1 MGIGYW
7 LRRLLSAFAGSSDSR
22 PCNLCRESVPASH
35 IKSGR
40 AVMIA
45 QRTYCAG
52 CVAEITTR
60 KPEKPSVGGNWTVAG
75 ADAGS
80 SSTIHLP

>member
-1 MGIGYW
+1 MGIGFW
-7 LRRLLSAFAGSSDSR
+7 LRRLVSVFAGSADAR
-22 PCNLCRESVPASH
+22 PCNLCRTSVPSSH

-60 KPEKPSVGGNWTVAG
+60 KPTASGHWTVAG

>member
-1 MGIGYW
+1 
-7 LRRLLSAFAGSSDSR
+7 
-22 PCNLCRESVPASH
+22 
-35 IKSGR
+35 
-40 AVMIA
+40 MIA
-45 QRTYCAG
+45 QRCYCAG

-60 KPEKPSVGGNWTVAG
+60 KPTTSGSNWTVAG

>member
-1 MGIGYW
+1 MGFGYW
-7 LRRLLSAFAGSSDSR
+7 IRRLFTVFAASADAR
-22 PCNLCRESVPASH
+22 PCNLCREPIPPSH
-35 IKSGR
+35 FKSGR

-45 QRTYCAG
+45 QRCYCAG